1 LGLSESALRSATSV
15 TADQPSATLHL
26 SVGTGRAGAAA
37 AAFGTIPAVLIGGFC
52 TIAVVLVST
61 RIFRG
66 LYQADRY
73 EPTKP

>member
-1 LGLSESALRSATSV
+1 
-15 TADQPSATLHL
+15 
-26 SVGTGRAGAAA
+26 
-37 AAFGTIPAVLIGGFC
+37 VLIGGFC